1 MIILYWEMVN
11 IVIKRYWR
19 YAMNKN
25 GFPDDP
31 LDEERIIDIHY
42 NNKEVVEVIEEELEV
57 VDNIVGDIVLS
68 KDNLEKNNK
77 KQISM
82 NEKLFDLYCRK
93 YKSERKIKINLTD
106 VILHYYYSYQSKKF
120 WL

>member
-1 MIILYWEMVN
+1 
-11 IVIKRYWR
+11 
-19 YAMNKN
+19 MNKN

-68 KDNLEKNNK
+68 KDNLEIIREEINK
-77 KQISM
+77 K
-82 NEKLFDLYCRK
+82 D
-93 YKSERKIKINLTD
+93 IKPCSTNRRIKRC
-106 VILHYYYSYQSKKF
+106 QSIKK
-120 WL
+120 